1 MMDEY
6 GEDERIEMLVAGEPY
21 FLAWMLQ
28 DLVNKW
34 WLFAISI
41 VIVLI
46 VLWAEFRNWRGALFP
61 LLGVCMTIVFTL
73 GLMGFSQFKLTTM
86 MVLTPMLLLA
96 IGIGHSV
103 QVTRRF
109 LLEHAGHGDCEKSAR
124 IAIAYTMVPAT
135 LSIVTDMVGFATLSL
150 VDISFYKA
158 YAYFGMFGMLTLLLH
173 HPYFDPSAVDHL
185 PTAARVV

>member
-46 VLWAEFRNWRGALFP
+46 VLWLSSATGAGRCFRCWA
-61 LLGVCMTIVFTL
+61 
-73 GLMGFSQFKLTTM
+73 
-86 MVLTPMLLLA
+86 
-96 IGIGHSV
+96 SV
-103 QVTRRF
+103 
-109 LLEHAGHGDCEKSAR
+109 
-124 IAIAYTMVPAT
+124 
-135 LSIVTDMVGFATLSL
+135 
-150 VDISFYKA
+150 
-158 YAYFGMFGMLTLLLH
+158 
-173 HPYFDPSAVDHL
+173 
-185 PTAARVV
+185 